1 MTREQLKLYQKVSN
15 AENKVYIYFQKGNFK
30 KMLEWQVKAQELR
43 DQFNQEIEKAE
54 SAISA

>member
-54 SAISA
+54 SAI